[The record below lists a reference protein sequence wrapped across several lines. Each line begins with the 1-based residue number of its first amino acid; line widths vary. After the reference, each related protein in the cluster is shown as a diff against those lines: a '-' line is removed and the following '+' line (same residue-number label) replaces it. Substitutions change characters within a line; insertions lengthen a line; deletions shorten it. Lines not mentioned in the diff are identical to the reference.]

1 MAAIATT
8 NSGRSPRQRCLR
20 AETLNRP
27 ATATN
32 TTAASTGWGNA
43 ASRLREEEHHHQN
56 DPRREG
62 AGQRRARA
70 PAFVDERLRHAAA
83 DRETAAQPGGE
94 VGRGER
100 EEFLVGIQPPAVLGR
115 EHAADGGRLHRA
127 EQKARERQRQQFVQV
142 GPAESPGGRWPA
154 ALAALRP
161 AASPRARPGRAS
173 AEATMPPT
181 TTNNATGLFLRKI
194 FPSTSTAR
202 AMPPTVSEAGLVS
215 PRCFRKCAAVLP
227 EIAVGAVDAEQLGQL
242 RAGEEQ
248 RHAALEPDHH
258 ALGDEVDDRARLDQ
272 PGDEGDERHQQ
283 GRARRQR
290 AEPGRVAAGNVAQRR
305 ADEQGNGG
313 GDRDGRVPRTAE
325 QPEDQPA
332 KQARVES
339 RLGRQV
345 GQRGVA
351 QAGRQQVGGE
361 RDAGDDVAPQ
371 PAFGRRRAASRGQEA
386 GYSTFPCWS
395 GLVGLSR
402 P

>member
-1 MAAIATT
+1 MA
-8 NSGRSPRQRCLR
+8 GSPCGTSPSSFTPR
-20 AETLNRP
+20 
-27 ATATN
+27 
-32 TTAASTGWGNA
+32 
-43 ASRLREEEHHHQN
+43 ASRPSQ
-56 DPRREG
+56 
-62 AGQRRARA
+62 
-70 PAFVDERLRHAAA
+70 
-83 DRETAAQPGGE
+83 
-94 VGRGER
+94 
-100 EEFLVGIQPPAVLGR
+100 
-115 EHAADGGRLHRA
+115 
-127 EQKARERQRQQFVQV
+127 
-142 GPAESPGGRWPA
+142 S
-154 ALAALRP
+154 
-161 AASPRARPGRAS
+161 
-173 AEATMPPT
+173 EATMPPT

-202 AMPPTVSEAGLVS
+202 AIPPTVSEVGLVS
-215 PRCFRKCAAVLP
+215 PRCFRKVPLFSQKLP
-227 EIAVGAVDAEQLGQL
+227 WAAVDAKQFGQL

-272 PGDEGDERHQQ
+272 PRDERDERHEQ

-290 AEPGRVAAGNVAQRR
+290 AEPGRVAAGNFAQRR

-361 RDAGDDVAPQ
+361 RDAGDDITPQ
-371 PAFGRRRAASRGQEA
+371 PAFGRSVGSQVRAGIGIFISFA
-386 GYSTFPCWS
+386 GAV
-395 GLVGLSR
+395 LVGLSR
-402 P
+402 PYLKVSANTRTPRYVQPSKLRCPVQNHASRNTLRRSSA